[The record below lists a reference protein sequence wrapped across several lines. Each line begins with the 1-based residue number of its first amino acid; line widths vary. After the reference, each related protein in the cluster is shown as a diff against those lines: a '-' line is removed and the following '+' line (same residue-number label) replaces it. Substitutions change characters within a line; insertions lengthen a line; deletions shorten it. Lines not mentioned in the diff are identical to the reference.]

1 MNTEAT
7 QSREYFRIG
16 YPLAE
21 RPQFIVGDAVHQ
33 VMDCCEAGFR
43 YYSAGFE
50 MPEVGTMVEGRIRF
64 RRGQKV
70 NVRGRVVWRNQ
81 GQVAVALTDARIPL
95 SIIYDEQRY
104 LRKRY
109 PVL

>member
-1 MNTEAT
+1 MSTQT
-7 QSREYFRIG
+7 QSRAHFRVG

-21 RPQFIVGDAVHQ
+21 RPQLIVGDAVHQ

-50 MPEVGTMVEGRIRF
+50 MPEIGAWLEGRIRF
-64 RRGQKV
+64 RRGATV
-70 NVRGRVVWRNQ
+70 SVRGRVVWAEK
-81 GQVAVALTDARIPL
+81 GQIAVSLTDARIPL

-104 LRKRY
+104 LRKNY
-109 PVL
+109 PVD

>member
-1 MNTEAT
+1 MNAETA
-7 QSREYFRIG
+7 SRAYFRVA

-21 RPQFIVGDAVHQ
+21 RPQLILGDAVHQ

-50 MPEVGTMVEGRIRF
+50 MPPIGKLIEGRIRF
-64 RRGQKV
+64 RRGQAV
-70 NVRGRVVWRNQ
+70 NVRGRVVWANH

-95 SIIYDEQRY
+95 AIIYDEQRY
-104 LRKRY
+104 LRKHY
-109 PVL
+109 PVP